1 MKATLGVG
9 ISVLSALAAQGK
21 DFDRTELNA
30 MLDRLAA
37 SPGPRV
43 KCAAAAMCYSPAP
56 QEGNIEPPLPRRL
69 TDGRQTL
76 RPKVSSDPQRGQ
88 EGKSVVDRAFCWFE
102 QVQNADGSWG
112 TNTASDTAFVL
123 LAFFSHGELPA
134 QGRFGDAICRGCEF
148 LIAQARSGEVV
159 DLDVSA
165 AVWALAN
172 AYGLTRNPNAHEAA
186 LLLARRMERLPC
198 SDFKTALMRLRGIK
212 SLWFMRKDET
222 DESVKWKEGVVRWIR
237 QNAVKE
243 DELAFRCL
251 ALMLVD
257 GVNSKDARQL
267 LGQMRMWRPGERSVM
282 DEYAVAQCKFLAGM
296 APSPEQDD
304 ILSWLEWN
312 RAFRARLKTLDC
324 KLWESRDSDAVMTT
338 ALSILTL
345 PPPGRNL
352 PMSFPSGREGK
363 ESRSDVQ
370 VEVDI

>member
-1 MKATLGVG
+1 
-9 ISVLSALAAQGK
+9 
-21 DFDRTELNA
+21 
-30 MLDRLAA
+30 MLDKLAA
-37 SPGPRV
+37 SPEPRI
-43 KCAAAAMCYSPAP
+43 KCAAAMCYSPVP
-56 QEGNIEPPLPRRL
+56 QGGNVEPPLPRRL
-69 TDGRQTL
+69 TDGMQTL
-76 RPKVSSDPQRGQ
+76 RPKAPADQQRGQ
-88 EGKSVVDRAFCWFE
+88 EGKSVVNRAFCWFG

-112 TNTASDTAFVL
+112 TNAVSDTAFVL
-123 LAFFSHGELPA
+123 LAFFSHGELPVRG
-134 QGRFGDAICRGCEF
+134 QFGDAICRGCEF

-186 LLLARRMERLPC
+186 LLLARRMERLSCP
-198 SDFKTALMRLRGIK
+198 DFKTALMRLQGIK

-222 DESVKWKEGVVRWIR
+222 DESVRWKDGVVRWIR

-282 DEYAVAQCKFLAGM
+282 DEYAVAQCKLLAGM
-296 APSPEQDD
+296 APSPKQDD
-304 ILSWLEWN
+304 VLSWLEWD
-312 RAFRARLKTLDC
+312 RAFRARLKALDC
-324 KLWESRDSDAVMTT
+324 KLWESRASDAVMTT

-345 PPPGRNL
+345 PPPGRTL
-352 PMSFPSGREGK
+352 PMSLPSGHEGQ
-363 ESRSDVQ
+363 ESRSDKQ